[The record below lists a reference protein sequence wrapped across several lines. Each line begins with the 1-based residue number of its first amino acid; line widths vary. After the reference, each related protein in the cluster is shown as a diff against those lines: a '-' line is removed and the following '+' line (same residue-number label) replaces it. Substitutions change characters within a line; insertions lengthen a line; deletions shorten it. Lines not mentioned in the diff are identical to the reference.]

1 MCQYSDRR
9 LEIMVVDSVV
19 THYNYCMIE
28 EKAVVTGVVGNLAMI
43 EVQRKST
50 CSHCELSRG
59 CGTGAIGR
67 LLGHRNKPLTISNK
81 YDLKP
86 GDRVLLGM
94 PDKAFLKASL
104 LIYGMPLLG
113 MMAGGLLAQWLFG
126 SSEMVTIILAT
137 TGFAAGLAFSA
148 NIAKRR
154 FLPQFNPVILES
166 NGEPKG

>member
-1 MCQYSDRR
+1 VCQYSDRR
-9 LEIMVVDSVV
+9 LEITVVDSVV
-19 THYNYCMIE
+19 THYNYRMIE
-28 EKAVVTGVVGNLAMI
+28 EKAIVTGVVGDQAMI
-43 EVQRKST
+43 EVQRQST

-67 LLGHRNKPLTISNK
+67 LLVRRNKPLTISNK
-81 YDLKP
+81 YNLKP
-86 GDRVLLGM
+86 GDRIVLGM

-104 LIYGMPLLG
+104 LIYGLPLLA

-126 SSEMVTIILAT
+126 KSEMVTVILAT

-148 NIAKRR
+148 NIAKRC
-154 FLPQFNPVILES
+154 FLPQFNPVILEN